1 MKKIFALLLIS
12 FFYTTVVNGNTND
25 DNLYK
30 KIDLFVE
37 VLEKIKKEYVDEV
50 DQSELIDDAINGA
63 LSGNNFFY
71 GLGTFLNLLNRRF

>member
-37 VLEKIKKEYVDEV
+37 VLE
-50 DQSELIDDAINGA
+50 
-63 LSGNNFFY
+63 
-71 GLGTFLNLLNRRF
+71 